1 MSLTSSECSESEN
14 DSNDERWDDW
24 EEEEGNQ
31 QNLKCLFCKQLFST
45 SSNDL
50 FFHCIEYHGFD
61 FQKIRLDLKL
71 DFYQSIRLINYI
83 RKQVL
88 EIPELENVTSYSIS
102 EISSV
107 INNDEYLKPV
117 LEEDSLLYAFDN
129 DEIEDDDFDEK
140 INLDGIEDQNQD
152 INPTTPLEHELLKKL
167 RITEEKLFNTQV
179 QLKKVETQSDEYRNM
194 VKESLFDIYS
204 DAKSEKSMIS
214 TNIYGEMANYYF
226 DSYAKTN
233 IHEEMLKDRVRTES
247 YRDFVY
253 ENKDLFKGKT
263 VLDVGC
269 AKAGA
274 SQVFSVDKSDII
286 HRAKEIV
293 KENQLENVITLINS
307 KVEDINLPVPKVD
320 IIISEWMGY
329 FLLFEGM
336 LDSLI
341 VARDQWL
348 SQDGILAPSYCQL
361 FLAAIEDDDLIN
373 DKFNFWNDVYGF
385 KMTAMKNP
393 VRQSVIVDYV
403 KPQAIITN
411 EVPLYTIDKFGLNFT
426 SPFTFKVIRD
436 GPNGTET
443 HWGQTIFMLEHGIS
457 VECGTIITGSF
468 DCRKSKE
475 NPRDLDLKIKYKVI
489 RTGGEDDEKPF
500 VSLPKRPVIPVKMVQ
515 EFPTELQLL
524 ILTDVLNLTRLNIFP
539 SEKIEP
545 SYNYET
551 KQFNINFDSTD
562 IYESFSL
569 NEYGFARETIF
580 VYFGWK
586 ISTNMIG
593 FQICTIDFSKLID
606 NSRYE
611 FGKEKR
617 KDKHFR
623 KLSVESIKIPVGD
636 LCLIIDQLE
645 NKIGHHYKFK
655 FIFNNPIIENFSSEN
670 EFFYWW
676 DDEEL
681 RPVRQYSEDISP
693 TRFNSFETEGGYVYD
708 HEYDMYY

>member
-1 MSLTSSECSESEN
+1 MSLISSECSESEN

-24 EEEEGNQ
+24 EEDEENQ
-31 QNLKCLFCKQLFST
+31 QNFKCLFCKQLFST

-50 FFHCIEYHGFD
+50 FLHCIEYHGFDFQKIRLDLKCSESENDSNDERWDDWEEDEENQQNFKCLFCKQLFSTSSNDLFLHCIEYHGFD

-88 EIPELENVTSYSIS
+88 ENSELENVTSYSIS

-129 DEIEDDDFDEK
+129 DEIGEDDFNEK
-140 INLDGIEDQNQD
+140 INLDRIEDQNQEMLED
-152 INPTTPLEHELLKKL
+152 INPTTPLEHELFKKL

-204 DAKSEKSMIS
+204 DSKSEKSVIPNNIS
-214 TNIYGEMANYYF
+214 GEMTNYYF

-233 IHEEMLKDRVRTES
+233 IHEEMLKDRVRTGS
-247 YRDFVY
+247 YRDFIY

-269 AKAGA
+269 GTCILSMFAAKAGA

-307 KVEDINLPVPKVD
+307 KVEDIDLPVPKVD

-336 LDSLI
+336 LGSLI
-341 VARDQWL
+341 VARDRWL
-348 SQDGILAPSYCQL
+348 AQDGLLAPSHCHL

-393 VRQSVIVDYV
+393 VRQNVIVDYV
-403 KPQAIITN
+403 KPHAIITN
-411 EVPLYTIDKFGLNFT
+411 VITIKEVPLYTIDKFGLDFT

-436 GPNGTET
+436 GTIHGFMGYFDTWFTRNRNIDINNNNEKKGKKDEGIIYFTTGPDGTET
-443 HWGQTIFMLEHGIS
+443 HWGQTIFILEHGIS

-468 DCRKSKE
+468 DCHKNKE

-489 RTGGEDDEKPF
+489 GTGGKDDE
-500 VSLPKRPVIPVKMVQ
+500 S
-515 EFPTELQLL
+515 
-524 ILTDVLNLTRLNIFP
+524 
-539 SEKIEP
+539 KIKEY
-545 SYNYET
+545 SQKFYLR
-551 KQFNINFDSTD
+551 NF
-562 IYESFSL
+562 
-569 NEYGFARETIF
+569 
-580 VYFGWK
+580 
-586 ISTNMIG
+586 
-593 FQICTIDFSKLID
+593 
-606 NSRYE
+606 
-611 FGKEKR
+611 
-617 KDKHFR
+617 
-623 KLSVESIKIPVGD
+623 
-636 LCLIIDQLE
+636 
-645 NKIGHHYKFK
+645 
-655 FIFNNPIIENFSSEN
+655 
-670 EFFYWW
+670 
-676 DDEEL
+676 
-681 RPVRQYSEDISP
+681 
-693 TRFNSFETEGGYVYD
+693 
-708 HEYDMYY
+708 